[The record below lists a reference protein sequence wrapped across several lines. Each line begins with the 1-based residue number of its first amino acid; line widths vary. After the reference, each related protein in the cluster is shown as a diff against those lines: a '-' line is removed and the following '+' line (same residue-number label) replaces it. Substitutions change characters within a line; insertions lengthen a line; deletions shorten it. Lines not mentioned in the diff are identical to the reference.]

1 MKGGVTMKA
10 ILIKGIELP
19 ENNGVLDL
27 RIYHDYASM
36 MCGSGS
42 FSSFKVEQVEIPDEE
57 EKSKGD

>member
-1 MKGGVTMKA
+1 MKA

-36 MCGSGS
+36 ICGSGS

-57 EKSKGD
+57 EKSEGN